1 MTSNGKSSTGCPV
14 IANDFLIASGARF
27 LQPVNQ
33 RALSRALNGV
43 AAPDASRSE
52 SSGMGTIMKKRSSL
66 ERKMLSYFGLI
77 AAASLLITVEFVL
90 AIRQAAIHA
99 NALQAGSTLFYV
111 LESLRNKALLMC
123 VVQAVV
129 TLIVLVMF
137 IRRITG
143 PLQSMVEQA
152 EIISQG
158 DLSQTIRVPGKDE
171 IALLAETINGLTSN
185 IQEIVGLSL
194 STDMAVR
201 EIVADLS
208 GKLQEQPEAKQQ
220 IGEIEAKLDQLRGFM
235 EEFKLLPPPMAAARE
250 E

>member
-1 MTSNGKSSTGCPV
+1 
-14 IANDFLIASGARF
+14 
-27 LQPVNQ
+27 
-33 RALSRALNGV
+33 
-43 AAPDASRSE
+43 
-52 SSGMGTIMKKRSSL
+52 MGTVMKKRSSL

-90 AIRQAAIHA
+90 AIRQAATHV
-99 NALQAGSTLFYV
+99 NALESGSTVFHV
-111 LESLRNKALLMC
+111 LESLRYKAVLMC

-129 TLIVLVMF
+129 TLIVLIMF

-185 IQEIVGLSL
+185 LQELVGLSL
-194 STDMAVR
+194 STDLAVR
-201 EIVADLS
+201 SLLADLN
-208 GKLQEQPEAKQQ
+208 GQLAEQPEAQRQ
-220 IGEIEAKLDQLRGFM
+220 LGEIEAKLDQLRGFM

>member
-1 MTSNGKSSTGCPV
+1 
-14 IANDFLIASGARF
+14 
-27 LQPVNQ
+27 
-33 RALSRALNGV
+33 
-43 AAPDASRSE
+43 
-52 SSGMGTIMKKRSSL
+52 MKKRSSL

-99 NALQAGSTLFYV
+99 NALESGSTVVHV
-111 LESLRNKALLMC
+111 LESLRYKAVLMC

-129 TLIVLVMF
+129 TLIVLIMF

-152 EIISQG
+152 EVISQG

-194 STDMAVR
+194 STDLAVR
-201 EIVADLS
+201 SLLADLHAQ
-208 GKLQEQPEAKQQ
+208 LHEQPEAHEQL
-220 IGEIEAKLDQLRGFM
+220 GEIEVKLDQLRSFM
-235 EEFKLLPPPMAAARE
+235 EEFKLLQPPMATVRQE
-250 E
+250 